1 MEREHGNKE
10 FPIWLLGDSEPQ
22 KWKKVLEFPLD
33 ERHPIRHN
41 IWTSVIDPIQDIL
54 FRQLK
59 VRINTSEIY
68 IRNAITN
75 PKNKP
80 KQTDKTWVNQHIKEA
95 INIFSNE
102 IQNFQPIIIFCFGS
116 FAYEFCCRSLNVK
129 YQNSI
134 KYWSTQKLGKEFIYK
149 INYFNINQT
158 NAIPLLHRSISGGKF
173 IVSHENFC
181 DKNGNNYF
189 SFVSKN
195 IAEIILKHKEEFN
208 IFYK

>member
-116 FAYEFCCRSLNVK
+116 FAYEFCCRSYEAPLSLTTCRIQRLLL
-129 YQNSI
+129 YP
-134 KYWSTQKLGKEFIYK
+134 KLVTK
-149 INYFNINQT
+149 
-158 NAIPLLHRSISGGKF
+158 
-173 IVSHENFC
+173 ENFSLS
-181 DKNGNNYF
+181 GY
-189 SFVSKN
+189 SFF
-195 IAEIILKHKEEFN
+195 IAKSSM
-208 IFYK
+208 